1 MWILDTNVVSELVA
15 TRPSVDVVARIGA
28 LPENAVF
35 TTAITEA
42 ELFYGIERLPAGRRR
57 DHLRAAIEAIFSE
70 DFAGRMLSFDSH
82 AARNYGRLLA
92 QRRTAGR
99 PMSQSDVQIAA
110 IAIEHKATLV
120 TRNTRDFAHSD
131 IELLNPWLV

>member
-15 TRPSVDVVARIGA
+15 TKPSADVIARVTG

-42 ELFYGIERLPAGRRR
+42 EIFYGVERLPAGRRR
-57 DHLRAAIEAIFSE
+57 DHLLAAIEASFSE
-70 DFAGRMLSFDSH
+70 DFAGRVLPFGSA
-82 AARNYGRLLA
+82 AARIYGRLLA
-92 QRRTAGR
+92 ERRSAGR

-110 IAIEHKATLV
+110 ITLQHMATLV
-120 TRNTRDFAHSD
+120 TRKTRDFAHSD
-131 IELLNPWLV
+131 IQLLNPWLG